1 MIRKNTIPII
11 DSCSI
16 DLNNNT
22 TIHIDDLK
30 EYIIKHQDMV
40 FPHKHNFFHFV
51 LFTKGS
57 GEHIIDFNHY
67 KIAPYQVYFMV
78 PGQVHTWNFVGD
90 EAGYVV
96 NFSIDYFQSFLLRA
110 DYLERFS
117 FLQGKI
123 EHLIFVLAEQ
133 YRYQATAILD
143 QILSAKAERLSED
156 YIRTLL
162 LQFILYISIATEKE
176 HLERGNPYNHK
187 IFNSFQQLVEQQFK
201 STKLPSIYADQ
212 LFITP
217 NHLNAICKSYIGQ
230 SAGEIIRNRIVLEA
244 KRLLVNR
251 NLNITEIADELQFK
265 DNSYFTKFFKKSA
278 GLTPEEFRKQL

>member
-1 MIRKNTIPII
+1 MIIKNTIPIL

-22 TIHIDDLK
+22 TLHIDDLK
-30 EYIIKHQDMV
+30 AYIIKHQDMV

-51 LFTKGS
+51 LFTQGS
-57 GEHIIDFNHY
+57 GEHIIDFNQY
-67 KIAPYQVYFMV
+67 KIEPYQIYFMV

-96 NFSIDYFQSFLLRA
+96 NFSIDYFQSFLLRT

-123 EHLIFVLAEQ
+123 EHLIFILTEQ
-133 YRYQATAILD
+133 YRNQATAILD
-143 QILSAKAERLSED
+143 QIIFAKTEQLSED

-162 LQFILYISIATEKE
+162 LQFILYISIGTDKE
-176 HLERGNPYNHK
+176 HLEKGNPYNHK

-201 STKLPSIYADQ
+201 TTKLPSIYADQ

>member
-1 MIRKNTIPII
+1 MNRKNTIPII
-11 DSCSI
+11 DSCSL
-16 DLNNNT
+16 DLNNKT
-22 TIHIDDLK
+22 TIHIDDLS
-30 EYIIKHQDMV
+30 EYVIKHDNMV

-57 GEHIIDFNHY
+57 GNHIIDFNHY
-67 KIAPYQVYFMV
+67 KIQPFQIYFMA
-78 PGQVHTWNFVGD
+78 PGQVHTWNFAGD

-96 NFSIDYFQSFLLRA
+96 NFSIDYFQSFLLRT

-123 EHLIFVLAEQ
+123 EHLIFELEEPCRA
-133 YRYQATAILD
+133 QATNILD
-143 QILSAKAERLSED
+143 EILSAKSVGLAED

-162 LQFILYISIATEKE
+162 LQFLLFVSICSEKE
-176 HLERGNPYNHK
+176 QKEGSNPYNHK

-244 KRLLVNR
+244 KRLLINR
-251 NLNITEIADELQFK
+251 NLNITEIANELQFK
-265 DNSYFTKFFKKSA
+265 DNSYFTKFFKKSTD
-278 GLTPEEFRKQL
+278 LTPEEFRKQL

>member
-1 MIRKNTIPII
+1 MNRKNTIPII

-16 DLNNNT
+16 DLNNKT

-67 KIAPYQVYFMV
+67 NIEPYQIYFMV
-78 PGQVHTWNFVGD
+78 PGQVHTWNFTGD
-90 EAGYVV
+90 EEGYVV
-96 NFSIDYFQSFLLRA
+96 NFSIDYFQSFLLRT

-117 FLQGKI
+117 FLQSKI
-123 EHLIFVLAEQ
+123 EQLIFVIAEQ
-133 YRYQATAILD
+133 FRKQSIHILE
-143 QILSAKAERLSED
+143 QISTAKAAGQPED

-162 LQFILYISIATEKE
+162 LQFILFISISTEKDHQE
-176 HLERGNPYNHK
+176 HSTPYNHK
-187 IFNSFQQLVEQQFK
+187 IFNSFQQLVEQQLK
-201 STKLPSIYADQ
+201 STKLPSVYADQ

-251 NLNITEIADELQFK
+251 NLNINEIADELQFN

>member
-1 MIRKNTIPII
+1 MIIKNTIPIL

-22 TIHIDDLK
+22 TLHIDDLK
-30 EYIIKHQDMV
+30 AYIIKHQDMV

-51 LFTKGS
+51 LFTQGS
-57 GEHIIDFNHY
+57 GEHIIDFNQY
-67 KIAPYQVYFMV
+67 KIEPYQIYFMV

-96 NFSIDYFQSFLLRA
+96 NFSIDYFQSFLLRT

-123 EHLIFVLAEQ
+123 EHLIFILTEQ
-133 YRYQATAILD
+133 YRNQATAILD
-143 QILSAKAERLSED
+143 QIIFAKTEQLSED

-162 LQFILYISIATEKE
+162 LQFILYISIGTEKE
-176 HLERGNPYNHK
+176 HLEKGNPYNHK

-201 STKLPSIYADQ
+201 TTKLPSIYADQ

>member
-1 MIRKNTIPII
+1 MITKNAIPIL

-22 TIHIDDLK
+22 TLHIDDLK
-30 EYIIKHQDMV
+30 AYIIKHQDMV

-51 LFTKGS
+51 HFTQGS
-57 GEHIIDFNHY
+57 GEHIIDFNQY
-67 KIAPYQVYFMV
+67 KIEPYQIYFMV

-96 NFSIDYFQSFLLRA
+96 NFSIDYFQSFLLRT

-123 EHLIFVLAEQ
+123 EHLIFILTEQ
-133 YRYQATAILD
+133 YRNQATAILD
-143 QILSAKAERLSED
+143 QIIFAKTEQLSED

-162 LQFILYISIATEKE
+162 LQFILYISIGTEKE
-176 HLERGNPYNHK
+176 HLEKGNPYNHK

-201 STKLPSIYADQ
+201 TTKLPSIYADQ

-244 KRLLVNR
+244 KRLMVNR

>member
-1 MIRKNTIPII
+1 MNRKNTIPII

-16 DLNNNT
+16 DLNNKT

-67 KIAPYQVYFMV
+67 NIEPYQIYFMV
-78 PGQVHTWNFVGD
+78 PGQVHTWNFTGD
-90 EAGYVV
+90 EEGYVV
-96 NFSIDYFQSFLLRA
+96 NFSIDYFQSFLLRT

-123 EHLIFVLAEQ
+123 EQLIFVIAEQ
-133 YRYQATAILD
+133 FRKQAIHILE
-143 QILSAKAERLSED
+143 QIASAKAVGQSED

-162 LQFILYISIATEKE
+162 LQFILYISISTEKDHQE
-176 HLERGNPYNHK
+176 HSTPYNHK
-187 IFNSFQQLVEQQFK
+187 IFNSFQQLVEQQFR
-201 STKLPSIYADQ
+201 STKLPSVYADQ

-251 NLNITEIADELQFK
+251 NLNINEIADELQFN

>member
-1 MIRKNTIPII
+1 MDKKNTIPVI

-16 DLNNNT
+16 DLNNKT

-51 LFTKGS
+51 LFTQGS

-67 KIAPYQVYFMV
+67 KIEPYQIYFMV
-78 PGQVHTWNFVGD
+78 PGQVHTWNFTGD
-90 EAGYVV
+90 EEGYVV
-96 NFSIDYFQSFLLRA
+96 NFSIDYFQSFLLRT

-123 EHLIFVLAEQ
+123 EHLIFVIGEQ
-133 YRYQATAILD
+133 FQNQSITILE
-143 QILSAKAERLSED
+143 QILAAKTAGLSED

-162 LQFILYISIATEKE
+162 LQFILYISISTEKE
-176 HLERGNPYNHK
+176 NQEHGTPYNHK

-201 STKLPSIYADQ
+201 STKLPSVYANQ

-251 NLNITEIADELQFK
+251 NLNISEIADELQFN

-278 GLTPEEFRKQL
+278 GLAPEEFRKQL

>member
-1 MIRKNTIPII
+1 MNRKNTIPII

-16 DLNNNT
+16 DLNNKT

-67 KIAPYQVYFMV
+67 NIEPYQIYFMV
-78 PGQVHTWNFVGD
+78 PGQVHTWNFTGD
-90 EAGYVV
+90 EEGYVV
-96 NFSIDYFQSFLLRA
+96 NFSIDYFQSFLLRT

-123 EHLIFVLAEQ
+123 EHLIFVIAEQ
-133 YRYQATAILD
+133 FRKQSIHILE
-143 QILSAKAERLSED
+143 QISSAKAAGQSED

-162 LQFILYISIATEKE
+162 LQFILYISISTEKDHQE
-176 HLERGNPYNHK
+176 HGTPYNHK

-201 STKLPSIYADQ
+201 STKLPSVYADQ

-251 NLNITEIADELQFK
+251 NLNINEIADELQFN

>member
-1 MIRKNTIPII
+1 MNRKNAIPVI

-16 DLNNNT
+16 DLNNKT
-22 TIHIDDLK
+22 TIHIDELQ

-67 KIAPYQVYFMV
+67 KVEPYQIYFMV
-78 PGQVHTWNFVGD
+78 PGQVHTWNFTGD
-90 EAGYVV
+90 EEGYVV
-96 NFSIDYFQSFLLRA
+96 NFSIDYFQSFLLRT

-123 EHLIFVLAEQ
+123 EHLIFVLNEH
-133 YRYQATAILD
+133 YQNQALAILK
-143 QILSAKAERLSED
+143 QISVAKAEGLAED

-162 LQFILYISIATEKE
+162 LQFILYIAISTEKDQQE
-176 HLERGNPYNHK
+176 NSNPYNHK
-187 IFNSFQQLVEQQFK
+187 IFNSFQQLVEQQFR

-244 KRLLVNR
+244 KRLLINK
-251 NLNITEIADELQFK
+251 NLNIAEIADELQFN

>member
-1 MIRKNTIPII
+1 MNRKNTIPII

-16 DLNNNT
+16 DLNNKT

-67 KIAPYQVYFMV
+67 NIEPYQIYFMV
-78 PGQVHTWNFVGD
+78 PGQVHTWNFIGD
-90 EAGYVV
+90 EEGYVV
-96 NFSIDYFQSFLLRA
+96 NFSIDYFQSFLLRT

-123 EHLIFVLAEQ
+123 EQLIFVIADQFRKQSICILEQ
-133 YRYQATAILD
+133 IS
-143 QILSAKAERLSED
+143 SAKAAGQTED

-162 LQFILYISIATEKE
+162 LQFILYISISTEKDHQE
-176 HLERGNPYNHK
+176 HSTPYNHK

-201 STKLPSIYADQ
+201 STKLPSVYADQ

-251 NLNITEIADELQFK
+251 NLNINEIADELQFN

>member
-1 MIRKNTIPII
+1 
-11 DSCSI
+11 
-16 DLNNNT
+16 
-22 TIHIDDLK
+22 
-30 EYIIKHQDMV
+30 MV
-40 FPHKHNFFHFV
+40 FPHKHIFFHFV

-57 GEHIIDFNHY
+57 GDHIIDFNHY
-67 KIAPYQVYFMV
+67 KIKPFQIYFMA

-90 EAGYVV
+90 EGGYVV
-96 NFSIDYFQSFLLRA
+96 NFSVDYFQSFLLRT

-123 EHLIFVLAEQ
+123 EHLIFDLEGPCRA
-133 YRYQATAILD
+133 QATNILD
-143 QILSAKAERLSED
+143 EILLAKSSGLSED

-162 LQFILYISIATEKE
+162 LQFLLYVSICSEKE
-176 HLERGNPYNHK
+176 QKDGSNPYNHK

-201 STKLPSIYADQ
+201 STKLPSVYADQ

-244 KRLLVNR
+244 KRLLINR
-251 NLNITEIADELQFK
+251 NLNITEIANELQFK
-265 DNSYFTKFFKKSA
+265 DNSYFTKFFKKSTD
-278 GLTPEEFRKQL
+278 LTPEEFRKQL

>member
-1 MIRKNTIPII
+1 MITKNAIPIL

-22 TIHIDDLK
+22 TLHIDDLK
-30 EYIIKHQDMV
+30 AYIIKHQDMV

-51 LFTKGS
+51 LFTQGS
-57 GEHIIDFNHY
+57 GEHIIDFNQY
-67 KIAPYQVYFMV
+67 KIEPYQIYFMV

-96 NFSIDYFQSFLLRA
+96 NFSIDYFQSFLLRT

-123 EHLIFVLAEQ
+123 EHLIFILTEQ
-133 YRYQATAILD
+133 YRNQATAILD
-143 QILSAKAERLSED
+143 QIIFAKTEQLSED

-162 LQFILYISIATEKE
+162 LQFILYISIGTEKE
-176 HLERGNPYNHK
+176 HLEKGNPYNHK

-201 STKLPSIYADQ
+201 TTKLPSIYADQ

>member
-1 MIRKNTIPII
+1 MNRKNTIPII

-16 DLNNNT
+16 DLNNKT

-30 EYIIKHQDMV
+30 EYIIKHQEMV

-51 LFTKGS
+51 LFIKGS

-67 KIAPYQVYFMV
+67 NIEPYQIYFMV
-78 PGQVHTWNFVGD
+78 PGQVHTWNFIGD
-90 EAGYVV
+90 EEGYVV
-96 NFSIDYFQSFLLRA
+96 NFSIDYFQSFLLRT

-123 EHLIFVLAEQ
+123 EHLIFVIAEQ
-133 YRYQATAILD
+133 FRNQSITILE
-143 QILSAKAERLSED
+143 QILAAKTAGLSED

-162 LQFILYISIATEKE
+162 LQFILYISISTEKDHQE
-176 HLERGNPYNHK
+176 HGTPYNHK

-201 STKLPSIYADQ
+201 STKLPSVYADQ

-251 NLNITEIADELQFK
+251 NLNINEIADELQFN

>member
-1 MIRKNTIPII
+1 MNRKNTIPII

-16 DLNNNT
+16 DLNNKT

-51 LFTKGS
+51 LFIKGS

-67 KIAPYQVYFMV
+67 NIEPYQIYFMV
-78 PGQVHTWNFVGD
+78 PGQVHTWNFIGD
-90 EAGYVV
+90 EEGYVV
-96 NFSIDYFQSFLLRA
+96 NFSIDYFQSFLLRT

-123 EHLIFVLAEQ
+123 EHLIFVIAEQ
-133 YRYQATAILD
+133 FRNQSITILE
-143 QILSAKAERLSED
+143 QILAAKTAGLSED

-162 LQFILYISIATEKE
+162 LQFILYISISTEKDHQE
-176 HLERGNPYNHK
+176 HGTPYNHK

-201 STKLPSIYADQ
+201 STKLPSVYADQ

-251 NLNITEIADELQFK
+251 NLNINEIADELQFN

>member
-1 MIRKNTIPII
+1 MNRKNTIPII

-16 DLNNNT
+16 DLNNKT

-67 KIAPYQVYFMV
+67 NIEPYQIYFMV
-78 PGQVHTWNFVGD
+78 PGQVHTWNFTGD
-90 EAGYVV
+90 EEGYVV
-96 NFSIDYFQSFLLRA
+96 NFSIDYFQSFLLRT

-123 EHLIFVLAEQ
+123 EQLIFVIAEQ
-133 YRYQATAILD
+133 FRKQSIRILE
-143 QILSAKAERLSED
+143 QISSAKTAGQPED

-162 LQFILYISIATEKE
+162 LQFILFISISTEKDHQE
-176 HLERGNPYNHK
+176 NSTPYNHK

-201 STKLPSIYADQ
+201 STKLPSVYADQ

-251 NLNITEIADELQFK
+251 NLNINEIADELQFN